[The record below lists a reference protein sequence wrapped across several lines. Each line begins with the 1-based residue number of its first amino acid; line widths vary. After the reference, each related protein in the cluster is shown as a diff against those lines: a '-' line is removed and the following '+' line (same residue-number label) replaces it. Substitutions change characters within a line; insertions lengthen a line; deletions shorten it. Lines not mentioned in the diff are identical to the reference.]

1 MIFLPLVLALLA
13 ALVMRWAA
21 DRRGSGW
28 VLLVLLLGTV
38 AAAALAVNPPP
49 APIDIP
55 YGPALTLHLDPVG
68 FARTML
74 LLVPLIAAPVIGY
87 AWLAEPALRRTLVP
101 LLFVFVATMELLV
114 LTRDLLALLIAWELV
129 GLLSWL
135 LIGLQWREA
144 RPVGAART
152 AFVTTRIGD
161 LGLYVAAGL
170 LFAST
175 GTLRFD
181 AMAQLGR
188 PAADLVALGLLVA
201 AAAKSAQVPF
211 AQWLFAA
218 MAGPTPVSALL
229 HSATLVAAGAY
240 LLIVTSPFLTAVPW
254 YLPAVTVVGLV
265 TVVAGGVVAALH
277 REAKPALAGSTSAQY
292 GLMFIAV
299 GVGAPALAGAQLVA
313 HAAYKSLLFLGAGV
327 AMHTSGS
334 GSLES
339 MRLGRR
345 HPVAALSSLVGLA
358 ALAALPLT
366 SGGWTKEAIAAA
378 AEERT
383 AIVGLLVMASG
394 ALTAFYAARLGLLMW
409 RPRGRPDQG
418 APRWQRPSRTEWA
431 LVPLAV
437 ATLLL
442 SVLWLPGGAAWLVGD
457 STHGFTG
464 GGVAAALL
472 SIALGV
478 GVAFVLDSE
487 RRLWAL
493 GGAAGARIADTWVG
507 ALPGVQG
514 WTADAVLTLAA
525 VLARFD
531 QRVVDAGV
539 RATAA
544 LGLAAARLLA
554 ARDVV
559 TVDGSVRAIAEGTMR
574 TADGSRRVDER
585 AVDGTVEATGRGV
598 ARAGHESRRLQSG
611 MSHEYLQLIAAG
623 LAVALVVLLVA
634 R

>member
-1 MIFLPLVLALLA
+1 
-13 ALVMRWAA
+13 
-21 DRRGSGW
+21 
-28 VLLVLLLGTV
+28 
-38 AAAALAVNPPP
+38 
-49 APIDIP
+49 
-55 YGPALTLHLDPVG
+55 
-68 FARTML
+68 
-74 LLVPLIAAPVIGY
+74 
-87 AWLAEPALRRTLVP
+87 
-101 LLFVFVATMELLV
+101 
-114 LTRDLLALLIAWELV
+114 
-129 GLLSWL
+129 
-135 LIGLQWREA
+135 
-144 RPVGAART
+144 
-152 AFVTTRIGD
+152 
-161 LGLYVAAGL
+161 
-170 LFAST
+170 
-175 GTLRFD
+175 
-181 AMAQLGR
+181 
-188 PAADLVALGLLVA
+188 
-201 AAAKSAQVPF
+201 
-211 AQWLFAA
+211 
-218 MAGPTPVSALL
+218 
-229 HSATLVAAGAY
+229 
-240 LLIVTSPFLTAVPW
+240 
-254 YLPAVTVVGLV
+254 
-265 TVVAGGVVAALH
+265 
-277 REAKPALAGSTSAQY
+277 
-292 GLMFIAV
+292 
-299 GVGAPALAGAQLVA
+299 
-313 HAAYKSLLFLGAGV
+313 
-327 AMHTSGS
+327 MHTSRS

-345 HPVAALSSLVGLA
+345 HPVAAFSSVIGLA

-383 AIVGLLVMASG
+383 AIVGLLVTASG

-409 RPRGRPDQG
+409 RPPRASHLDGR
-418 APRWQRPSRTEWA
+418 RWQRPTRPEWA

-442 SVLWLPGGAAWLVGD
+442 SVLWLPGGVDWLLGD
-457 STHGFTG
+457 GAH
-464 GGVAAALL
+464 GVAGSGVAVALA
-472 SIALGV
+472 SVALGV
-478 GVAFVLDSE
+478 GAALVLESK
-487 RRLWAL
+487 RRLWSL